1 MMSKRFKEHYIR
13 IEQILGAKFSDTS
26 RRMATLDYYK
36 TYLARELKFPVEVC
50 GREDFYL
57 LGPGDKREYAALKR
71 SRHPT
76 RIF

>member
-1 MMSKRFKEHYIR
+1 MLSKRFKEHCIR

-57 LGPGDKREYAALKR
+57 LGPGDKR
-71 SRHPT
+71 
-76 RIF
+76 